1 MFTFIQ
7 PRSLSVSL
15 AARIAVTVLDTRGL
29 IGDQFTN
36 LARQD
41 TRPSVSTASSEM

>member
-1 MFTFIQ
+1 MVTFIQ

-15 AARIAVTVLDTRGL
+15 AARIAVTVLDTRGYNCYQL
-29 IGDQFTN
+29 TN

-41 TRPSVSTASSEM
+41 TRPRVSTACSEM